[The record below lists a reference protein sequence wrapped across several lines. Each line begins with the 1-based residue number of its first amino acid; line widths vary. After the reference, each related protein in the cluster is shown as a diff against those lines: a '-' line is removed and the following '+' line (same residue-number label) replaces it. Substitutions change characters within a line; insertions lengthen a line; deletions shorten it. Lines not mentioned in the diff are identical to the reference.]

1 MGHLEVGH
9 VDIWHVKCN
18 VAKIWHFVS
27 AFSKQWLYKKKLY
40 NFTKKYHLRN
50 LLWSE
55 FNKIKKNVL
64 HNKSQ

>member
-27 AFSKQWLYKKKLY
+27 AFSKQWLYKKKIVQFYKKISL
-40 NFTKKYHLRN
+40 TKSFK

-55 FNKIKKNVL
+55 FNKIKK
-64 HNKSQ
+64 KRITQ